1 MWICLS
7 DSFLSIVAH
16 RSKRD
21 HLMVRARRAGDIE
34 KIFPGYEEEYT
45 PNADYL
51 YRAIIPRSVVIE
63 YMVNEIHSIN
73 YDNFKNSVRDNQ
85 LHNAYAD
92 FWSVMYNLQH
102 NLKNRFKSRV

>member
-16 RSKRD
+16 RSKPD
-21 HLMVRARRAGDIE
+21 HLMVRARRPGDIT
-34 KIFPGYEEEYT
+34 KVFPEYQEEFT
-45 PNADYL
+45 PRADYL
-51 YRAIIPRSVVIE
+51 YRAVIPRGVVSEVLKSEVLMIK
-63 YMVNEIHSIN
+63 

-92 FWSVMYNLQH
+92 FWSIMYDFQS
-102 NLKNRFKSRV
+102 RFKSKFKV

>member
-16 RSKRD
+16 RSKPD
-21 HLMVRARRAGDIE
+21 HFMVRARRAGDITR
-34 KIFPGYEEEYT
+34 IFPEYEEEFT
-45 PNADYL
+45 PRADYL
-51 YRAIIPRSVVIE
+51 YRAVIPRGVVSEALKSEVLMIK
-63 YMVNEIHSIN
+63 

-92 FWSVMYNLQH
+92 FWSIMYNLQH
-102 NLKNRFKSRV
+102 NLKSRLRSRV